1 MLELTEKE
9 LLKVIL
15 EEQLKISQKL
25 DKLLSEKGTPEI
37 NFTLKP
43 IIKEGT
49 KPTMSDKQWKE
60 AYNIP
65 IMPIIRSEWD
75 EEIPLKNSKDE
86 VLAVCYVKEKK
97 MKIDVK
103 KDLTVDT
110 SPFNTFFINRIIE
123 PLKRQNKEVV
133 FDLLSDEGNLKEL
146 FIHNLDGR
154 QRKEVINSLRWT
166 LEKMY
171 ERGR

>member
-37 NFTLKP
+37 NFTSKP
-43 IIKEGT
+43 IIKEWG
-49 KPTMSDKQWKE
+49 
-60 AYNIP
+60 
-65 IMPIIRSEWD
+65 
-75 EEIPLKNSKDE
+75 EETSLKTVSGE
-86 VLAVCYVKEKK
+86 VLAVYYVEGNK
-97 MKIDVK
+97 MKIKVK

-133 FDLLSDEGNLKEL
+133 FDLLIDEGNLKEL

-154 QRKEVINSLRWT
+154 QMKEVINSLRWT